1 MNMNNISENSN
12 KTDIN
17 TDGANVQDMMTL
29 LV

>member
-1 MNMNNISENSN
+1 MNMNIISENSN